1 MYDGAMRPPA
11 ALVVTILALSAAA
24 AAAEQEGGTKGGT
37 DMAFAIASSDFQA
50 GKAIPQDYTCSGKD
64 VSPALSWDNP
74 PSGTLAFALICDDP
88 DAPGGTWVH
97 WVIYNIPAS
106 AKGLPRSV
114 KTAKELPD
122 GSLQGK
128 NDFGK
133 IGYGGP
139 CPPKGRPHRYFFTVY
154 ALSRKLPLAAGAA
167 KKDVLVAMQGSILGK
182 AELVG
187 TYGR

>member
-1 MYDGAMRPPA
+1 MRAYA

-24 AAAEQEGGTKGGT
+24 AEAEQGGA
-37 DMAFAIASSDFQA
+37 DMAFAIASSDFQS
-50 GKAIPQDYTCSGKD
+50 GQTIPQDYTCSGKD
-64 VSPALSWDNP
+64 VSPALSWANAP
-74 PSGTLAFALICDDP
+74 AGTQSYALIFDDP

-106 AKGLPRSV
+106 SKGLARAV
-114 KTAKELPD
+114 KATKDLPD
-122 GSLQGK
+122 GTLQGR

-139 CPPKGRPHRYFFTVY
+139 CPPRGKPHRYFFTVY
-154 ALSRKLPLAAGAA
+154 ALSRKLPLASGAT
-167 KKDVLVAMQGSILGK
+167 KKDVLAAMQGLILAK

-187 TYGR
+187 SFGR